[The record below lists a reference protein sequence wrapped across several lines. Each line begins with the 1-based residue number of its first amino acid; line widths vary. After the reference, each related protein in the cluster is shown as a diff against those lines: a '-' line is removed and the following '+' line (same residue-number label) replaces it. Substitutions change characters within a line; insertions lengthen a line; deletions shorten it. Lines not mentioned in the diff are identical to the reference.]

1 MTATDRACGD
11 LETLAAGRAAAIC
24 DGLFP
29 IALRDV
35 AGTIAAASLV
45 GLALVATVGP
55 SHAGDRPLNTH
66 MAWHEVTPSHARIH
80 FGAPPPIARML
91 VSDGWASRYEAII
104 AFTDGTLVYYEA
116 SSVPYA
122 TQISLQRAFYQVFG
136 PDDVLAEKGIVPH
149 IADVIVAN
157 INDRPVAYIAER
169 GKTGVCFAFLSQFA
183 EQSGDR
189 RNRMLHGRVCKKLDE
204 TSPAA
209 LTQEW
214 LALLGR
220 VVIE

>member
-1 MTATDRACGD
+1 MTATDRTCGD
-11 LETLAAGRAAAIC
+11 LETPAAGRAAAIC

-35 AGTIAAASLV
+35 AGTIAAVSLA

-80 FGAPPPIARML
+80 FDAPPPIARVL
-91 VSDGWASRYEAII
+91 VSDGWAPRYEAII
-104 AFTDGTLVYYEA
+104 AFTDSTLVYYEA
-116 SSVPYA
+116 SRVPYA
-122 TQISLQRAFYQVFG
+122 MEIPLQRAFYQVFG
-136 PDDVLAEKGIVPH
+136 PDKALAEQGIVPH
-149 IADVIVAN
+149 ISDVMVAEVKN
-157 INDRPVAYIAER
+157 RPIAYIAER
-169 GKTGVCFAFLSQFA
+169 GNTEVCFAFLSQFA
-183 EQSGDR
+183 GQPRGR
-189 RNRMLHGRVCKKLDE
+189 RDRMLHGRVCKKLDE
-204 TSPAA
+204 VSPTT